1 MKKIEIFDPAMC
13 CPTGVCGPSIDPE
26 LSRIASVV
34 FLLEKRGIDIQRYN
48 LGNEPDVFVKNELI
62 NKLLIEKGVDA
73 LPATLVEG
81 KLMKEGV
88 YPTTAELASW
98 TEMDEKDLTVGK
110 PSAKT
115 LL

>member
-26 LSRIASVV
+26 LARVASVI
-34 FLLEKRGIDIQRYN
+34 FLLEKKGINIHRYN
-48 LGNEPDVFVKNELI
+48 LGNEPDVFVNNELI
-62 NKLLIEKGVDA
+62 NKLLNDKGMDA
-73 LPATLVEG
+73 LPATVVDG
-81 KLMKEGV
+81 QLMKEGV
-88 YPTTAELASW
+88 YPTTAELATW
-98 TEMDEKDLTVGK
+98 TGIDEKDLTVRK

>member
-1 MKKIEIFDPAMC
+1 MKIIEIFDPAMC

-26 LSRIASVV
+26 LARIASVV
-34 FLLEKRGIDIQRYN
+34 FLLEKKGIDIHRYN

-62 NKLLIEKGVDA
+62 NRLLNDKGMDA
-73 LPATLVEG
+73 LPATVVDG
-81 KLMKEGV
+81 QLMKEGV

-98 TEMDEKDLTVGK
+98 TEMDEKELTVAK